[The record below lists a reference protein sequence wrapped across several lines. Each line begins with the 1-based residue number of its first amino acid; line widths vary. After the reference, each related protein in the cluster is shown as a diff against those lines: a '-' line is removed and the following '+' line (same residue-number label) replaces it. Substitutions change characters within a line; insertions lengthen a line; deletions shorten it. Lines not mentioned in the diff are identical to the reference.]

1 MAELLTVVFAL
12 GLPIWLVAEELLT
25 RMPAPAKAE
34 RPVQARQPAPDP
46 LAVSRTARTA

>member
-25 RMPAPAKAE
+25 RMPAPVRVE
-34 RPVQARQPAPDP
+34 RPVQARRAAPDS
-46 LAVSRTARTA
+46 LSVSRATRIA